1 MDIKK
6 LTQALH
12 ELNYKLQ
19 SGEYDRNDLFM
30 LELTLSKLHQNL
42 LSVLDG
48 YDEIELSD
56 PSGSCGHGNHAAAEY
71 DNTGKPYC
79 SLCCAP
85 L

>member
-1 MDIKK
+1 MNIQK
-6 LTQALH
+6 LTLDLH
-12 ELNYKLQ
+12 ELNYSLQ
-19 SGEYDRNDLFM
+19 SGKHNRNDLAM
-30 LELTLSKLHQNL
+30 LELTISKLYQNL

-48 YDEIELSD
+48 YDDIELRD
-56 PSGSCGHGNHAAAEY
+56 PSGSCDRGNHAAAEY